1 MRVHVEAEPDSNNEA
16 SKTAASRMLYK
27 RIKDVVGVSTEIDI
41 RNPGEVDRSQGKA
54 VRVVDNRPK
63 E

>member
-1 MRVHVEAEPDSNNEA
+1 MRVMVEAEPDSADEA
-16 SKTAASRMLYK
+16 NRAAAEQELIK
-27 RIKDVVGVSTEIDI
+27 RVKDLVGVTCDVVVKE
-41 RNPGEVDRSQGKA
+41 PGRVPRSQGKA